1 MIKTKQKIG
10 ATAPTRPGLSFNLW
24 LKHQLQLVLKRCR
37 CRLQELPNAAGS
49 EDTKQTLLQFQ
60 SQSQSK
66 FQFQVTAKAAA
77 VVVAVMANKGTGLQ
91 RKELALLLPCCMA
104 AGCSPF
110 MTCTTTEAESA
121 ETGRALDGDGYRER
135 STHTQQGKHK
145 MDRDVRVRVEVGGGK
160 AVVAVAVG
168 KKRHINCQ
176 RQ

>member
-24 LKHQLQLVLKRCR
+24 LQHQLQLLLKRCR
-37 CRLQELPNAAGS
+37 CRLQEFPNAAGS
-49 EDTKQTLLQFQ
+49 EDTKQRLLQFQ

-77 VVVAVMANKGTGLQ
+77 VVLANKGTGLK

-121 ETGRALDGDGYRER
+121 ESARALDGGGDRE
-135 STHTQQGKHK
+135 
-145 MDRDVRVRVEVGGGK
+145 
-160 AVVAVAVG
+160 
-168 KKRHINCQ
+168 
-176 RQ
+176 

>member
-24 LKHQLQLVLKRCR
+24 LQHQLQLLLKRCR

-49 EDTKQTLLQFQ
+49 EDTKQRLLQFQ
-60 SQSQSK
+60 FQSHTQSK

-77 VVVAVMANKGTGLQ
+77 VVLANKGTGLQ

-121 ETGRALDGDGYRER
+121 ESARE
-135 STHTQQGKHK
+135 H
-145 MDRDVRVRVEVGGGK
+145 
-160 AVVAVAVG
+160 
-168 KKRHINCQ
+168 
-176 RQ
+176 

>member
-24 LKHQLQLVLKRCR
+24 LQHQLQLLLKRCR

-49 EDTKQTLLQFQ
+49 EDTKQRLLQFQ
-60 SQSQSK
+60 SHTQSK

-77 VVVAVMANKGTGLQ
+77 VVLANKGTGLQ

-121 ETGRALDGDGYRER
+121 ESARE
-135 STHTQQGKHK
+135 H
-145 MDRDVRVRVEVGGGK
+145 
-160 AVVAVAVG
+160 
-168 KKRHINCQ
+168 
-176 RQ
+176 

>member
-24 LKHQLQLVLKRCR
+24 LQHQLQLLLKRCR
-37 CRLQELPNAAGS
+37 CRLQELLNAAGS
-49 EDTKQTLLQFQ
+49 EDTKQRLLQFQSHTQSQ

-77 VVVAVMANKGTGLQ
+77 VVLANKGTGLQ

-121 ETGRALDGDGYRER
+121 ESARALDGGGDRE
-135 STHTQQGKHK
+135 
-145 MDRDVRVRVEVGGGK
+145 
-160 AVVAVAVG
+160 
-168 KKRHINCQ
+168 
-176 RQ
+176 

>member
-24 LKHQLQLVLKRCR
+24 LLQHQLQLVLKRCR

-60 SQSQSK
+60 FQSQSQSPSQSK

-121 ETGRALDGDGYRER
+121 ESACER
-135 STHTQQGKHK
+135 
-145 MDRDVRVRVEVGGGK
+145 
-160 AVVAVAVG
+160 
-168 KKRHINCQ
+168 
-176 RQ
+176 

>member
-24 LKHQLQLVLKRCR
+24 LQHQLQLVLRCR
-37 CRLQELPNAAGS
+37 WRLQELLNAAGS
-49 EDTKQTLLQFQ
+49 ADTKPKLLQFHSQSQ

-77 VVVAVMANKGTGLQ
+77 VVVVVMANKGTGLQ

-121 ETGRALDGDGYRER
+121 ARALDGDANGDKEREK
-135 STHTQQGKHK
+135 HIQQGEHK
-145 MDRDVRVRVEVGGGK
+145 R
-160 AVVAVAVG
+160 
-168 KKRHINCQ
+168 
-176 RQ
+176 

>member
-10 ATAPTRPGLSFNLW
+10 ATAPTRPGLSFNLR
-24 LKHQLQLVLKRCR
+24 LQHQLQLVLKRCR

-49 EDTKQTLLQFQ
+49 QDTKQRLLQFHSHNQSQ

-77 VVVAVMANKGTGLQ
+77 AVVVVAVMANKGTGLQ

-121 ETGRALDGDGYRER
+121 ESAP
-135 STHTQQGKHK
+135 KH
-145 MDRDVRVRVEVGGGK
+145 
-160 AVVAVAVG
+160 
-168 KKRHINCQ
+168 
-176 RQ
+176 